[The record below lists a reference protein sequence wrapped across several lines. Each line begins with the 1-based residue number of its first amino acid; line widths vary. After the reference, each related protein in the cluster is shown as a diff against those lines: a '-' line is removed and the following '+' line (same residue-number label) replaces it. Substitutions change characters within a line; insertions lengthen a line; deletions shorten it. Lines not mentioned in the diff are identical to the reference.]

1 MESSQYWP
9 AGLLSQRIKR
19 TQAVLETKEASHPLL
34 PLLPTWQANQIKLY
48 LKQTD
53 HNN

>member
-9 AGLLSQRIKR
+9 AGLLSQHIKR
-19 TQAVLETKEASHPLL
+19 TQAVLETKEAFHSLP
-34 PLLPTWQANQIKLY
+34 PLLPTWQVNQIKLY

-53 HNN
+53 HDN